1 MIAKLNIVGK
11 VIGKQ
16 RPKFSN
22 RGGFVKTYTPDQ
34 TVNYENYVKMLWLQ
48 SGQEKLTGNIKAT
61 IDADFLIPKSFSK
74 KKRNSLEGA
83 YCPKKPDCDNIA
95 KSILDALNGIAYDD
109 DSQIVELV
117 VRKCYSGSG
126 EGAVLTLEEV
136 E

>member
-16 RPKFSN
+16 RPKFSS

-34 TVNYENYVKMLWLQ
+34 TINYENYVKMLWLQ

-74 KKRNSLEGA
+74 KKQAALDGA
-83 YCPKKPDCDNIA
+83 YCSKKPDCDNIA

-109 DSQIVELV
+109 DSQIVELT
-117 VRKCYSGSG
+117 VRKYYSGSG
-126 EGAVLTLEEV
+126 EGAILILEEV